1 MTDVFFWPMISLI
14 SIGLMAKFIKL
25 GPQTLGFVMTGT
37 LAAGVL
43 QITQLDV
50 GYTVLYELWSKSLK
64 HTLLTPVGV
73 SEGVAGTW
81 IIGMVRGFIAFV
93 LLSLCRRMGFWFSSA
108 GASYHGIIF
117 IWAFCLCFYF
127 GHSGQYPY
135 FVLRSKSRDHRLDV
149 CPIIHDH
156 LRHLLSGGY
165 SAQGFSIHG
174 FNGAYYAFSG
184 IFPPVLRL

>member
-1 MTDVFFWPMISLI
+1 MTDVFFWPMISLL

-73 SEGVAGTW
+73 SEGVAGNLDYRHGAG
-81 IIGMVRGFIAFV
+81 IYRFCAFELLPRHGVLVFICRGF
-93 LLSLCRRMGFWFSSA
+93 
-108 GASYHGIIF
+108 
-117 IWAFCLCFYF
+117 
-127 GHSGQYPY
+127 
-135 FVLRSKSRDHRLDV
+135 
-149 CPIIHDH
+149 
-156 LRHLLSGGY
+156 
-165 SAQGFSIHG
+165 
-174 FNGAYYAFSG
+174 
-184 IFPPVLRL
+184 